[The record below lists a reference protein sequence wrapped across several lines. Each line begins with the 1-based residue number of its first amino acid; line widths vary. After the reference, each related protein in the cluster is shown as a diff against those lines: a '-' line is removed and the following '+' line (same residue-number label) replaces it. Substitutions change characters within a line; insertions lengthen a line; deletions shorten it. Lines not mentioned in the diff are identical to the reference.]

1 MSKKVVWIAFA
12 AAFLCT
18 TQGQAQSL
26 SDLLNLDKISKVV
39 STVTGLS
46 TSDNITGSWNY
57 TGSAVEFKSDDLLK
71 KAGGAVAAST
81 VESKV
86 DAQLTKVGIKPGQMN
101 FTFNADSTFT
111 STVGAR
117 NMSGTYTYDK
127 STRKV
132 QLTYAYLLNISA
144 NVNCTSSTMELLF
157 ESDKLLKILAFLS
170 SKSSN
175 TSIKAIGTLANGYD
189 GMLIGFD
196 MKKQ

>member
-1 MSKKVVWIAFA
+1 MMKRILCVAFVAVWCA
-12 AAFLCT
+12 
-18 TQGQAQSL
+18 TQTQAQSL
-26 SDLLNLDKISKVV
+26 SDLLNLDKISKAVN
-39 STVTGLS
+39 TLTGLN
-46 TSDNITGSWNY
+46 TSDNITGTWNY

-86 DAQLTKVGIKPGQMN
+86 DAQLSKVGITKGQMS

-127 STRKV
+127 TTRKV

-144 NVNCTSSTMELLF
+144 NVNCTSSNLELLF

-175 TSIKAIGTLANGYD
+175 TSIKTIGTLANGYD
-189 GMLIGFD
+189 GMMVGFD
-196 MKKQ
+196 LKKK